1 MSKKTIEY
9 AKNGGITYHEQR
21 EKRLREMNNLL
32 KL

>member
-1 MSKKTIEY
+1 LTS